1 MVYCLFDKKVSNIY
15 KILKRCKV
23 VVEFLII
30 KVMKKDLKRLKELI
44 CLNVLICWGDLQ
56 LFKILFELI
65 INKSFI
71 RRDL

>member
-1 MVYCLFDKKVSNIY
+1 
-15 KILKRCKV
+15 
-23 VVEFLII
+23 
-30 KVMKKDLKRLKELI
+30 MKKDLKRLKELI
-44 CLNVLICWGDLQ
+44 RLDVSICWGDLQ